1 MQNGKKAQEFRVWH
15 FSFAIRH
22 LSLSLGLGEEMLRRI
37 ACGTLLCALAAL
49 AGACGSATIPTTPTV
64 PTKVTE
70 TFTGTLNPASTTVH
84 SFLTL
89 LGGPVT
95 ATLSE
100 VGPDATKTI
109 GFSLGTF
116 NPTLN
121 VCTVVFDNPA
131 ALKTAVFTATASTG
145 GYYCARLYDNGTV
158 AAAVADGSAKS
169 FTYTITVVR
178 PQ

>member
-1 MQNGKKAQEFRVWH
+1 
-15 FSFAIRH
+15 
-22 LSLSLGLGEEMLRRI
+22 MLRRI
-37 ACGTLLCALAAL
+37 ACGTLLCGLAAL
-49 AGACGSATIPTTPTV
+49 AGACSDKTPTTPTT
-64 PTKVTE
+64 PTPVTE

-84 SFLTL
+84 SFLTI

-95 ATLSE
+95 VTLTE
-100 VGPDATKTI
+100 VGPDGAKAV

-131 ALKTAVFTATASTG
+131 GLKGAVFTATASTG
-145 GYYCARLYDNGTV
+145 GYYCARMYDNGTV
-158 AAAVADGSAKS
+158 AAAAADGSATS
-169 FTYTITVVR
+169 FTYTLTVVH

>member
-1 MQNGKKAQEFRVWH
+1 
-15 FSFAIRH
+15 
-22 LSLSLGLGEEMLRRI
+22 MLRRI

-49 AGACGSATIPTTPTV
+49 AGACSSATTPTTPTT
-64 PTKVTE
+64 PTTVTE
-70 TFTGTLNPASTTVH
+70 TFTGTLNPASTNVH

-95 ATLSE
+95 VTLSD

-131 ALKTAVFTATASTG
+131 ALKTAVFSATASTG

-158 AAAVADGSAKS
+158 TAAAAS
-169 FTYTITVVR
+169 FTYTVTVVH